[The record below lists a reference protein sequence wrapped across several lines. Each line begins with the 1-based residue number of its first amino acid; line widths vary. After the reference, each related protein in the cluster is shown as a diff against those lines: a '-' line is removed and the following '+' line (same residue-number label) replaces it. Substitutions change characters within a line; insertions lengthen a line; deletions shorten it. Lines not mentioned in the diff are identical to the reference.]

1 MALTSVRNFS
11 FTDKKGVFKLIVF
24 RHKLFWAGLALKII
38 LSFLFAGRFM
48 REAFIPFVTYFWDSG
63 FQNPYEFF
71 MNSGITDA
79 FPYPPLM
86 LYILG
91 FLGGFLSDLSP
102 FFIRIPLLLA
112 DIAILTVLSRLL
124 KGNEAKIILYYW
136 FSPVLIYINYMHGQF
151 DVIPIAFLLVS
162 LYAIFRKE
170 LFISAVIL
178 GLGIATKT
186 NLVLA
191 IPFYFLFVW
200 QNNNE
205 LRIRKIAILAITT
218 VSTFIIM
225 NLPYLNSEDFLKMVY
240 DNEEQTKVWDAGFE
254 MIVNL
259 NFYII
264 PALYFILLA
273 AATRFKNIDKDLF
286 LIFIGFSFSVLLIF
300 IPPQPGW
307 YFWIL
312 PFFIYFA
319 IRERKRTFFP
329 VIILQAAFLLY
340 YLFIKDSDYFY
351 IYLFEES
358 SFTVY
363 GYLEDNQI
371 ANPDHIASSAFTLL
385 QTCLILNVYWIYKW
399 GIKKNLE
406 KKIKNKPFLVG
417 IGGDSGVG
425 KSTLTQLLSDL
436 LGKEHIARIQGDD
449 MHRWERGHDKWGELT
464 HLSPKANYLH
474 QEIQQLKT
482 LKQGRSIKR
491 RIYDHDLGRF
501 TKPQKVY
508 PSKIVVFEGLHPF
521 YISAKRNLF
530 DLKIFI
536 EPEESLRLHWKINRD
551 TEKRGYTKEKVLH
564 QLELRKSDS
573 EKYIRSQASFSDI
586 ILSYYSA
593 AEIKDIGSQEKV
605 EIALRI
611 KLETNIDVNDLVD
624 KMNAYTTLKSTHDY
638 DVDNQILDVSGTISK
653 KEIEE
658 LIYSIIGEY
667 DDLIEHA
674 SFEKN
679 LNGFLQLF
687 IIYCILQKAKH
698 QD

>member
-1 MALTSVRNFS
+1 MALKSVAQFS
-11 FTDKKGVFKLIVF
+11 LKDKTGVFKLIIF
-24 RHKLFWAGLALKII
+24 RHRLFWVGLLLKIV
-38 LSFLFAGRFM
+38 LSFMFAGEFLRNS
-48 REAFIPFVTYFWDSG
+48 FIPFVTYFWDSG
-63 FQNPYEFF
+63 FKDPYEFF
-71 MNSGITDA
+71 MNAGMSDA

-86 LYILG
+86 LYLLG
-91 FLGGFLSDLSP
+91 FLGGFLADLSP

-112 DIAILTVLSRLL
+112 DIVILMVLSRLL
-124 KGNEAKIILYYW
+124 KGNERRVLLFYW
-136 FSPVLIYINYMHGQF
+136 LSPVLIYINYMHGQF

-170 LFISAVIL
+170 LLISAVIL

-186 NLVLA
+186 NLILA

-205 LRIRKIAILAITT
+205 ERLKKVAILGFTT
-218 VSTFIIM
+218 LLTFFLM
-225 NLPYLNSEDFLKMVY
+225 NLPYLNSEAFLKMVY
-240 DNEEQTKVWDAGFE
+240 ENEEQTKVWDAGIS
-254 MIVNL
+254 MIEKL
-259 NFYII
+259 NFFII
-264 PALYFILLA
+264 PSVYLILLA
-273 AATRFKNIDKDLF
+273 AAARFKNIDKDLF

-319 IRERKRTFFP
+319 IREKKRTFFP
-329 VIILQAAFLLY
+329 VMTLQVAFLLY
-340 YLFIKDSDYFY
+340 FLLIKDSDYFY
-351 IYLFEES
+351 IYLFEDS

-363 GYLEDNQI
+363 GYLEENQI
-371 ANPDHIASSAFTLL
+371 ANPDLVSSLAFTFL

-406 KKIKNKPFLVG
+406 KKIKNRPFLVG

-425 KSTLTQLLSDL
+425 KSTLSQLIVDL
-436 LGKEHIARIQGDD
+436 LGQENIAKIQGDD
-449 MHRWERGHDKWGELT
+449 MHRWERGHDKWDELT

-474 QEIQQLKT
+474 QEIQHLKT
-482 LKQGRSIKR
+482 LKEGRSILRKF
-491 RIYDHDLGRF
+491 YDHDLGQF
-501 TKPQKVY
+501 TKPQKVF
-508 PSKIVVFEGLHPF
+508 PSKIVIFEGLHPF

-536 EPEESLRLHWKINRD
+536 APEESLRLHWKISRD
-551 TEKRGYTKEKVLH
+551 TEERGYTKEKVLK
-564 QLELRKSDS
+564 QLEFRQSDS
-573 EKYIRSQASFSDI
+573 EKYIQSQASFSDI
-586 ILSYYSA
+586 KLSYYPLS
-593 AEIKDIGSQEKV
+593 EIKDVGNQEAV

-611 KLETNIDVNDLVD
+611 ELETNIDVNELID
-624 KMNAYTTLKSTHDY
+624 KMNLYTTLTVKHDY
-638 DVDNQILDVSGTISK
+638 DVDNQILDIRGTISK
-653 KEIEE
+653 EEIES

-667 DDLIEHA
+667 DDLIENA
-674 SFEKN
+674 SFDKD

-687 IIYCILQKAKH
+687 FIYCILQKARN